1 MHIERINENQ
11 IRCTLTHEDLESRG
25 LSLSELA
32 YGTDK
37 ARRLFRDM
45 MEQAAVQLDFRV
57 DGMPLMIEAV
67 PMRDSIL
74 LIITRVTNPE
84 EFDARLAS
92 FAPSIHQEAQTAPD
106 AQTGDDTGFD
116 RLFEN
121 IRRKTARLLNEMHPE
136 YTQGP
141 PAPGAAGQDALS
153 VSDGSAGESTGP
165 KEQAPPGGDASPRAG
180 KKKGPQGGQAASPAE
195 NRGQGAA
202 PEKREAREEAAVLV
216 YAFDSVLDVMNAAAG
231 ISGIFRGES
240 SFYREP
246 DGSRYYLV
254 LRMPR
259 IRSDRAGN
267 GLSILTAVSEHAEPL
282 AMSAARERYLQEHCE
297 LIRGT
302 DAVQYLS
309 FRDQ

>member
-1 MHIERINENQ
+1 MNIERINENQ
-11 IRCTLTHEDLESRG
+11 IRCTLTKEDLESRG

-67 PMRDSIL
+67 PLRDSIL

-106 AQTGDDTGFD
+106 APAGDDTGFD

-121 IRRKTARLLNEMHPE
+121 IRRKTARLLNDMHQE
-136 YTQGP
+136 STQ
-141 PAPGAAGQDALS
+141 AGS
-153 VSDGSAGESTGP
+153 SRPSAGLSRDARGSDAVPDST
-165 KEQAPPGGDASPRAG
+165 AP
-180 KKKGPQGGQAASPAE
+180 AADVPS
-195 NRGQGAA
+195 GAA
-202 PEKREAREEAAVLV
+202 PSSGSADHPAPSPAGGRRGGHTQEEEPRGAAPVVV
-216 YAFDSVLDVMNAAAG
+216 YAFDSVLDAMNAAGSIAG
-231 ISGIFRGES
+231 IFQGDS

-254 LRMPR
+254 LRMPE
-259 IRSDRAGN
+259 IRSDRPGH

-282 AMSAARERYLQEHCE
+282 PMSSARERYLQEHCE
-297 LIRGT
+297 LIRGS
-302 DAVQYLS
+302 DAVAYLS
-309 FRDQ
+309 FSGQ